1 MKTIRLTMA
10 QALARFLARQ
20 MTDIEGEKVPLF
32 GGVWAIFGH
41 GNVAGIGEA
50 LYQVRDE
57 LPTFRA
63 HNEQAMAHAAIAYG
77 KANFRRRRSH
87 ARYGRQRPPERAV
100 AASESAAR
108 PTTPTGPT
116 SSCGS
121 ISNRCCRR
129 RNRRPRRTPP
139 LSLR

>member
-1 MKTIRLTMA
+1 
-10 QALARFLARQ
+10 QALTRFLSRQ
-20 MTDIEGEKVPLF
+20 MTEIDGKKAPIF

-77 KANFRRRRSH
+77 KANFRRRFM
-87 ARYGRQRPPERAV
+87 
-100 AASESAAR
+100 AATTSIGPGALNMVTAA
-108 PTTPTGPT
+108 
-116 SSCGS
+116 
-121 ISNRCCRR
+121 
-129 RNRRPRRTPP
+129 
-139 LSLR
+139 